1 MIRSCGE
8 LTAVRTRGA
17 PSSDGRGAGGEAAWV
32 EQCHPHRFRH
42 SLATALLRRGVRLEV
57 VQRIL
62 GHVSITTT
70 MAYTRLS
77 DAETI
82 RALKMPLR

>member
-1 MIRSCGE
+1 
-8 LTAVRTRGA
+8 
-17 PSSDGRGAGGEAAWV
+17 
-32 EQCHPHRFRH
+32 
-42 SLATALLRRGVRLEV
+42 LLRRGVRLEV

-70 MAYTRLS
+70 MAYTHLS

>member
-1 MIRSCGE
+1 M
-8 LTAVRTRGA
+8 
-17 PSSDGRGAGGEAAWV
+17 
-32 EQCHPHRFRH
+32 CHPHRFRH
-42 SLATALLRRGVRLEV
+42 SLATALLRKGVRIEV

-62 GHVSITTT
+62 GHVSIMTT

-82 RALKMPLR
+82 RALKIQLR